1 MSLVLVTGGA
11 GFIGSHLAQ
20 ALIERGDAVTIL
32 DDLSTGLQQN
42 LAGLDLDLR
51 REDIRHYGAVDLA
64 MQDVETVFHLAA
76 MTSVPES
83 VEVPQRCYEVNLIG
97 SLNVLWAAHR
107 AGVRRVVLASSCA
120 VYGEMPPP
128 MREDA
133 VAQPLSPYAASK
145 LAMEEAAGLF
155 YETHGLET
163 ICLRFFNVYGPRQ
176 APDSEYAAVIP
187 KFIQVMMREGRPVI
201 FGDGSQTR
209 DFVHVSDVVRAMLL
223 AGERKAPVGQVV
235 NVGSGQSISIL
246 ALAEAVRMQFPGGA
260 QPSFSS
266 PRQGDLAHSVADM
279 DRADQML
286 GYRPEVA
293 IEQGLRSTIDWFEA
307 SNNEQPS

>member
-11 GFIGSHLAQ
+11 GFIGSHLAWG
-20 ALIERGDAVTIL
+20 LVERGDEVRIL
-32 DDLSTGLQQN
+32 DDLSSGLQQN
-42 LAGLDLDLR
+42 LTSLDSDFQK
-51 REDIRHYGAVDLA
+51 EDIRDQGAVDQA
-64 MQDVETVFHLAA
+64 MQDVQTVFHLAA
-76 MTSVPES
+76 LTSVPES

-120 VYGEMPPP
+120 VYGEIPPP

-145 LAMEEAAGLF
+145 LAMEEAARLF

-163 ICLRFFNVYGPRQ
+163 ISLRFFNVYGPRQ

-187 KFIQVMMREGRPVI
+187 KFIQVMMQGGRPVI

-223 AGERKAPVGQVV
+223 AGERKAPVGKVV

-246 ALAEAVRMQFPGGA
+246 ALAEALRMQFPGGA
-260 QPSFSS
+260 EPSFSS
-266 PRQGDLAHSVADM
+266 PRQGDLAHSAADM
-279 DRADQML
+279 DRADQTL
-286 GYRPEVA
+286 GYRPQVA
-293 IEQGLRSTIDWFEA
+293 VEQGLRSTIEWFEA
-307 SNNEQPS
+307 LNNEEL

>member
-11 GFIGSHLAQ
+11 GFIGSHLAWG
-20 ALIERGDAVTIL
+20 LVERGDEVRIL

-42 LAGLDLDLR
+42 LTSLDSDFQK
-51 REDIRHYGAVDLA
+51 EDIRDQGAVDQA
-64 MQDVETVFHLAA
+64 MQDVQTVFHLAA
-76 MTSVPES
+76 LTSVPES

-120 VYGEMPPP
+120 VYGEIPPP

-145 LAMEEAAGLF
+145 LAMEEAARLF
-155 YETHGLET
+155 HETHGLET

-187 KFIQVMMREGRPVI
+187 KFIQVMMQGGRPVI

-223 AGERKAPVGQVV
+223 AGEREDPVGKVV

-246 ALAEAVRMQFPGGA
+246 ALAEALRMQFPGGA
-260 QPSFSS
+260 EPSFNS
-266 PRQGDLAHSVADM
+266 PRQGDLAHSAADM
-279 DRADQML
+279 DRADQTL
-286 GYRPEVA
+286 GYRPQVA
-293 IEQGLRSTIDWFEA
+293 LEQGLRSTIEWFEA
-307 SNNEQPS
+307 LNNEEL

>member
-11 GFIGSHLAQ
+11 GFIGSHLAWG
-20 ALIERGDAVTIL
+20 LVERGDEVRIL

-42 LAGLDLDLR
+42 LTSLDSDFQK
-51 REDIRHYGAVDLA
+51 EDIRDQGAVDQA
-64 MQDVETVFHLAA
+64 MQDVQTVFHLAA
-76 MTSVPES
+76 LTSVPES

-120 VYGEMPPP
+120 VYGEIPPP

-145 LAMEEAAGLF
+145 LAMEEAARLF

-163 ICLRFFNVYGPRQ
+163 ISLRFFNVYGPRQ

-187 KFIQVMMREGRPVI
+187 KFIQVMMQGGRPVI

-246 ALAEAVRMQFPGGA
+246 ALAEALRMQFPGGA
-260 QPSFSS
+260 EPSFSS
-266 PRQGDLAHSVADM
+266 PRQGDLAHSAADM
-279 DRADQML
+279 DRADQTL
-286 GYRPEVA
+286 GYRPQVA
-293 IEQGLRSTIDWFEA
+293 VEQGLRSTIEWFEA
-307 SNNEQPS
+307 LNNEEL

>member
-11 GFIGSHLAQ
+11 GFIGSHLAWG
-20 ALIERGDAVTIL
+20 LVERGDEVRIL

-42 LAGLDLDLR
+42 LTSLDSDFQM
-51 REDIRHYGAVDLA
+51 EDIRDQGAVDQA
-64 MQDVETVFHLAA
+64 MQDVQTVFHLAA
-76 MTSVPES
+76 LTSVPES

-120 VYGEMPPP
+120 VYGEIPPP

-145 LAMEEAAGLF
+145 LAMEEAARLF

-187 KFIQVMMREGRPVI
+187 KFIQVMMQGGRPVI

-223 AGERKAPVGQVV
+223 AGEREATVGKVV

-246 ALAEAVRMQFPGGA
+246 ALAEALRMQFPGGA
-260 QPSFSS
+260 EPSFSS
-266 PRQGDLAHSVADM
+266 PRQGDLAHSAADM
-279 DRADQML
+279 DRADQTL
-286 GYRPEVA
+286 GYRPQVA
-293 IEQGLRSTIDWFEA
+293 LEQGLRSTIEWFEA
-307 SNNEQPS
+307 LNNEEL